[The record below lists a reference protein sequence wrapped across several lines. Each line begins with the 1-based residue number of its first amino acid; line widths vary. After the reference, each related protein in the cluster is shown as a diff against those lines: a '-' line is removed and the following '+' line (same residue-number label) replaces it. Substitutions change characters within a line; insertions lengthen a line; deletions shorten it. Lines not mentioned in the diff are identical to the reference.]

1 MSRPP
6 QEAEAQQL
14 LESICQALGLT
25 LQASQTAALLGYLD
39 LLARWNSTYNL
50 TSVRDRA
57 GMLTQHLADCLA
69 VVPPLAR
76 HLAQASKPQSLRILD
91 VGSGGGLP
99 GSVLAILLPQTQVTC
114 VEAVGKKAAFVRQVA
129 GALGLA
135 NLTAVHA
142 RVETLKL
149 APFDIV
155 TSRAFSSLDN
165 FTRWTLPLLAPEGVW
180 MAMKGKTPD
189 DEMRDLL
196 PEVQV
201 FHVEQ
206 LVVPGLQAERCLVWL
221 RLGSG
226 AV

>member
-1 MSRPP
+1 MSGPSRD
-6 QEAEAQQL
+6 AEAQQL
-14 LESICQALGLT
+14 LESICLPLGLEPT
-25 LQASQTAALLGYLD
+25 AAQTAALLGYLD

-69 VVPPLAR
+69 AVPPLTR
-76 HLAQASKPQSLRILD
+76 HLAQTPEPASVRVLD

-99 GSVLAILLPQTQVTC
+99 GCVFATLLPQVRVTC
-114 VEAVGKKAAFVRQVA
+114 VDSVGKKAAFVRQVA

-135 NLTAVHA
+135 NLAAVHA
-142 RVETLKL
+142 RVEHLKL

-155 TSRAFSSLDN
+155 TSRAFSSLDT
-165 FTRWTLPLLAPEGVW
+165 FTRLTLPLLAPSGVW

-189 DEMRDLL
+189 EELQGLSPGVR
-196 PEVQV
+196 V

-206 LVVPGLQAERCLVWL
+206 LSVPGLQADRCLVWL
-221 RLGSG
+221 RRSDG
-226 AV
+226 AA